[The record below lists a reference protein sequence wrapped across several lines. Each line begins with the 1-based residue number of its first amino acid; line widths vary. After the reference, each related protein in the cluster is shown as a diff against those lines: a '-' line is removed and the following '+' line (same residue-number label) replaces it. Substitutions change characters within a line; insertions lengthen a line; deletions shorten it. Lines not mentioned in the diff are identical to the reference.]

1 MYERLTT
8 FIPKLMKDDSDKWL
22 SDTEIDVNPERLYQM
37 PSVSRDVI
45 QGLTEEIYAF
55 ADAHPE
61 YGLGHYGDILH
72 QHGLDWS
79 MKSMRAA
86 DVSGLDGQAVMALLV
101 GAVRA
106 EHYCTH
112 PVLDLCEDGS
122 IGRWLAR
129 LKELDEEYADTQ

>member
-1 MYERLTT
+1 MDYNE
-8 FIPKLMKDDSDKWL
+8 
-22 SDTEIDVNPERLYQM
+22 V
-37 PSVSRDVI
+37 VG
-45 QGLTEEIYAF
+45 GLTREIYAF

-61 YGLGHYGDILH
+61 YDLGRYGEILH
-72 QHGLDWS
+72 KHGLDWS